1 MSSFNLDSFL
11 NRLEDQRL
19 FHIGISVRFTDL
31 IDVNVITYMG
41 PCLKIKLECNAIVLW
56 IFRILI

>member
-41 PCLKIKLECNAIVLW
+41 PYLEIKLKCSAIVWW